1 MANTI
6 VVIAATPIR
15 QAPTRGLILGG
26 NALQSVY
33 MSGGYDA
40 RLVVLSVLVATLASY
55 TAFDVVSRVGTRQSW
70 RAYGWLLAGALALG
84 TGVWATHFVAM
95 IAFELPVDLTY
106 DLRTIVSAWVIAV
119 VASAVALNASTRLG
133 QPLRRGLAGG
143 VTLTLGITSMH
154 YTGMHAMHV
163 EPGIEYD
170 AVLVLASVA
179 VSFGASVI
187 AIYSASFVREPRG
200 RGGFLRKIV
209 AALML
214 AVSISTVHYVGM
226 AASRFAAGSAFAGN
240 AALDSMLLAT
250 LVGAS
255 TLVFL
260 GIALVVS
267 IQDRRVESET
277 ANLVASLSKAN
288 AELLHRSRHDAL
300 TGLPNR
306 SLLNERIDK
315 RLESWK
321 TQGDGFAVAYI
332 DIDGFKAINDHLGH
346 RAGDSLLNTIAE
358 LLIQSLDRQDMVA
371 RIGGD
376 EFVVLMDAVDE
387 SQTARAVCERIL
399 SAITAVEYQGIE
411 LAASIGYAL
420 CPNDG
425 ADTEILIAA
434 ADMAM
439 YRAKL
444 AGKNRVQRYRED
456 MGARMSDDFALQG
469 ELREAIRGDGLA
481 VYFQPRFH
489 AGERTLMGAE
499 ALVRWPHAVRGFI
512 SPERFIGIAERCGLI
527 TELEV
532 RVLDLVGRQIRQWL
546 DAGLCVPPISVNLSA
561 VRLRDEA
568 LSDHVRA
575 CLDKYRLNPSCI
587 SFEITESLAVR
598 EIVQA
603 RSAMGMFKHMGID
616 VALDDFGTGYS
627 SLFYLKQLPIQQ
639 IKIDRGFI
647 ADLPAFSE
655 SRAEIVD
662 WIIRL
667 SHELGLRVVAEGVET
682 ESQLRYLQRVGCDE
696 VQGFL
701 LSRPLPADAFRRLMA
716 PADENPV

>member
-1 MANTI
+1 
-6 VVIAATPIR
+6 
-15 QAPTRGLILGG
+15 
-26 NALQSVY
+26 

-55 TAFDVVSRVGTRQSW
+55 TAFDVVSRMGARRSW
-70 RAYGWLLAGALALG
+70 RAYGWLLAGSLALG
-84 TGVWATHFVAM
+84 TGVWASHFVAM
-95 IAFELPVDLTY
+95 IAFELPVDLGY
-106 DLRTIVSAWVIAV
+106 DLATIVSAWVIAV
-119 VASAVALNASTRLG
+119 LASAIALNASTRVG
-133 QPLRRGLAGG
+133 HPLRRVLAGG
-143 VTLTLGITSMH
+143 ATLTLGITSMH
-154 YTGMHAMHV
+154 YAGMHAMHV

-170 AVLVLASVA
+170 SVLIIASVA
-179 VSFGASVI
+179 VSFVASVI
-187 AIYSASFVREPRG
+187 AVYSVSFVREPRV
-200 RGGFLRKIV
+200 RGGFARKIV
-209 AALML
+209 ASLML
-214 AVSISTVHYVGM
+214 ALSISTVHYVGM
-226 AASRFAAGSAFAGN
+226 AAARFVQGSAVAN
-240 AALDSMLLAT
+240 AAALDSMLLAT

-277 ANLVASLSKAN
+277 AKLVASLSQAN
-288 AELLHRSRHDAL
+288 AELLHRSRHDPL

-306 SLLNERIDK
+306 SSVNERIDK

-321 TQGDGFAVAYI
+321 TQGTGFAVAYV

-346 RAGDSLLNTIAE
+346 RAGDALLNRIAQ
-358 LLIQSLDRQDMVA
+358 LLTEALGEQDMVA

-376 EFVVLMDAVDE
+376 EFVVLMDAVDD
-387 SQTARAVCERIL
+387 SQTARSVCERIL
-399 SAITAVEYQGIE
+399 SAIAAVEYQGIE
-411 LAASIGYAL
+411 LAASVGYAL

-425 ADTEILIAA
+425 ADAEILIAA

-444 AGKNRVQRYRED
+444 AGKNRVERYRED

-481 VYFQPRFH
+481 VYFQPRFDTR
-489 AGERTLMGAE
+489 ERTLMGAE

-532 RVLDLVGRQIRQWL
+532 RVLDLVGGHIRGWL
-546 DAGLCVPPISVNLSA
+546 DAGLSVPPISVNLSA

-568 LSDHVRA
+568 LSDHVQA
-575 CLDKYRLNPSCI
+575 CLDKYELDPACI

-603 RSAMGMFKHMGID
+603 RSAMGMFKHMGIE

-647 ADLPAFSE
+647 ADLPSLRE
-655 SRAEIVD
+655 SRAEVVD

-682 ESQLRYLQRVGCDE
+682 ESQLCYLQRVGCDE

-701 LSRPLPADAFRRLMA
+701 LSRPLPASAFGQLMT
-716 PADENPV
+716 PARVG

>member
-1 MANTI
+1 MF
-6 VVIAATPIR
+6 
-15 QAPTRGLILGG
+15 GE
-26 NALQSVY
+26 
-33 MSGGYDA
+33 YDA
-40 RLVVLSVLVATLASY
+40 RLVALSTLVATLASY
-55 TAFDVVSRVGTRQSW
+55 TAFDVVSRMGARESW

-84 TGVWATHFVAM
+84 TGIWATHFVAM
-95 IAFELPVDLTY
+95 IGFDLPVNMIY
-106 DLRTIVSAWVIAV
+106 DLRIVVLSWAIAVSA
-119 VASAVALNASTRLG
+119 SGVALNASTRAGKPAHRLLLG
-133 QPLRRGLAGG
+133 SAA
-143 VTLTLGITSMH
+143 LTFGIASMH

-170 AVLVLASVA
+170 PILILVSVVASFAGSLAALRIAVFLRQPRSRGGFGRKIAASLVLATS
-179 VSFGASVI
+179 I
-187 AIYSASFVREPRG
+187 AAI
-200 RGGFLRKIV
+200 
-209 AALML
+209 
-214 AVSISTVHYVGM
+214 HYIGM
-226 AASRFAAGSAFAGN
+226 AAASFSVGSAFGTA
-240 AALDSMLLAT
+240 AALDSVLLAT

-267 IQDRRVESET
+267 IQDRRIESET
-277 ANLVASLSKAN
+277 AGLVASLSKAN

-315 RLESWK
+315 RLERWK
-321 TQGDGFAVAYI
+321 TTGAGFTVAYI
-332 DIDGFKAINDHLGH
+332 DLDGFKALNDHLGH
-346 RAGDSLLNTIAE
+346 RAGDVLLNRIAE
-358 LLIQSLDRQDMVA
+358 LLKQCLTASDMVA

-376 EFVVLMDAVDE
+376 EFVVLMDGVDD
-387 SQTARAVCERIL
+387 ARAARTVCGRVL
-399 SAITAVEYQGIE
+399 SAITAVEYQGVE
-411 LAASIGYAL
+411 LAASVGYAV

-425 ADTEILIAA
+425 ADAEILITA

-489 AGERTLMGAE
+489 TTQRTLMGAE

-527 TELEV
+527 TELEL
-532 RVLDLVGRQIRQWL
+532 RVLDLVGGHIRSWL
-546 DAGLCVPPISVNLSA
+546 DAGLRVPPISVNLSA
-561 VRLRDEA
+561 VRIRDEA
-568 LSDHVRA
+568 LPEHVQS
-575 CLDKYRLNPSCI
+575 CLDKYALDPNCI

-603 RSAMGMFKHMGID
+603 RSALGMFKHMGIE

-647 ADLPAFSE
+647 ADLPNVSE
-655 SRAEIVD
+655 SKAEIVE

-667 SHELGLRVVAEGVET
+667 SHELGLKVVAEGVET
-682 ESQLRYLQRVGCDE
+682 EGQLRYLQKIGCDE

-701 LSRPLPADAFRRLMA
+701 LSRPLPAASFRQLMTQASDA
-716 PADENPV
+716 